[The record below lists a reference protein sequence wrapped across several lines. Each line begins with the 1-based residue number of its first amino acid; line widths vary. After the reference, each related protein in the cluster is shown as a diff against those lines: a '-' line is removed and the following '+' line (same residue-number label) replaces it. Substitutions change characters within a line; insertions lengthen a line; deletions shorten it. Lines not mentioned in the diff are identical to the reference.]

1 MDNVDSVL
9 QRLRRDLK
17 RGEGKSG
24 TAAAMAMGWAMATD
38 WMTGWTTDNG
48 RKESSK

>member
-17 RGEGKSG
+17 RGDGKSG
-24 TAAAMAMGWAMATD
+24 TATAMAIGV
-38 WMTGWTTDNG
+38 GNG
-48 RKESSK
+48 DGVDDGLYNSRREEGE